1 MPMYDMKCD
10 GCGDEPEVLRRHDQ
24 DVTCA
29 LCGHG
34 PLRVVW
40 KSAPGLAGIIWS
52 NQEDN
57 KQLGVRFE
65 SNAQKRE
72 YFKANPQLREMSKGS
87 TDERKFRDKLRERA
101 EKKAKRLGF
110 NDLDHKRRFDGENKS
125 KGLTTEQAI
134 K

>member
-10 GCGDEPEVLRRHDQ
+10 GCGDEPEILRRHDQ
-24 DVTCA
+24 DVPCV
-29 LCGHG
+29 LCGHTY
-34 PLRVVW
+34 LRVIW
-40 KSAPGLAGIIWS
+40 KTAPGLAGIIWS

-65 SNAQKRE
+65 SNSQKRD

-87 TDERKFRDKLRERA
+87 ADERKFGDKLRERA

-110 NDLDHKRRFDGENKS
+110 NDLDHKRRFDHENKS
-125 KGLTTEQAI
+125 KGLTTAQAI